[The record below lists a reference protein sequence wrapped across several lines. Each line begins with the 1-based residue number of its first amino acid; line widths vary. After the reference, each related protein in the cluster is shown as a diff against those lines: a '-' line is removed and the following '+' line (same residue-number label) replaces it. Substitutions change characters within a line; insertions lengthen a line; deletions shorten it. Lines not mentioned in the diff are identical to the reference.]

1 MEPDEIESEDPQ
13 APPGEPRS
21 PSTRRRSV
29 GCLFELVETLVLTVL
44 IFLGIQTF
52 VAQPYRVEGE
62 SMESTLEP
70 DQHVLIDKLTP
81 RWSAYERGDI
91 VVLDP
96 PEEAA
101 QGGTPFI
108 KRVIG
113 LPGDRVELRDGAVYV
128 NGSRLDEPYV
138 YRDDGVPQRTEAL
151 LDGETAWTV
160 PDGSVFVLGDHRGNS
175 SDSRAFGP
183 IEIAHVLGRAW
194 LRYWPVDVFGPLPE
208 QAVPAI
214 SQGAPGAG

>member
-1 MEPDEIESEDPQ
+1 MQPDEIEPGEST
-13 APPGEPRS
+13 AAPGEPRTS
-21 PSTRRRSV
+21 ARRAR

-52 VAQPYRVEGE
+52 VAQPYRVEGG

-70 DQHVLIDKLTP
+70 DQYVLIDKLTT
-81 RWSAYERGDI
+81 RWSPYARGDI

-113 LPGDRVELRDGAVYV
+113 LEGDRVELRDGAVYV

-138 YRDDGVPQRTEAL
+138 YREGGVPQRTEAL
-151 LDGETAWTV
+151 FNGESAWTV
-160 PDGSVFVLGDHRGNS
+160 PAGSVFVLGDHRGNS

-183 IEIAHVLGRAW
+183 IEVAHVLGRAW
-194 LRYWPVDVFGPLPE
+194 LRYWPVDVFGPLE
-208 QAVPAI
+208 DAAAAATLVR
-214 SQGAPGAG
+214 G